1 MHTRVPNI
9 NFFCLAALPYKFP
22 AVVAEGDRHARAFG
36 AGFRLDRG
44 WNVGLGDRVRPGKY
58 HDGVYIRPHFLD
70 HPGQTI
76 GGPLLLPP
84 DDAAA
89 KAKEEAPGRI
99 LLEPE
104 TVPPQP
110 QPAS

>member
-1 MHTRVPNI
+1 METGMRA
-9 NFFCLAALPYKFP
+9 LAASALVFGSIVAGTP
-22 AVVAEGDRHARAFG
+22 ASATVYV
-36 AGFRLDRG
+36 
-44 WNVGLGDRVRPGKY
+44 PGKY
-58 HDGVYIRPHFLD
+58 HNGVYIRPHFLD
-70 HPGQTI
+70 YPGQTS

-104 TVPPQP
+104 TVPPKP
-110 QPAS
+110 QPPAS